1 VVTGWRIIRIGAGVI
16 VLMILAA
23 VMGLAVLCGMLYLL
37 SP

>member
-23 VMGLAVLCGMLYLL
+23 AMGLAVLCGMLYLL